1 MHLERAGLA
10 AFILF
15 AIAACAT
22 MSPRSRLETQ
32 LIEIGI
38 GERGAECLADD
49 LSDSLSRRE
58 LSALANF
65 LEGLNRSGRRSGFDS
80 ILRIDDPSVAAKI
93 AGAGVTCALAR

>member
-1 MHLERAGLA
+1 MTLERAALA
-10 AFILF
+10 AAFLF

-22 MSPRSRLETQ
+22 VSPRSRLEAQ
-32 LIEIGI
+32 LLEIGV
-38 GERGAECLADD
+38 GERGAECLADE

-65 LEGLNRSGRRSGFDS
+65 LEDLNRSGRRSGFDS

-93 AGAGVTCALAR
+93 AGAGVTCALSR